1 MVLRRSSR
9 SPGRSGAD
17 GTQARTRKVSTGG
30 DDGGAGLDSE
40 AGGADLVHAF
50 VDEITWY
57 MSEHKV
63 SRADLAQSMAVSPGR
78 VSQILSG
85 EDNLTLRT
93 LSAVLD
99 ALGAGFE
106 ISLHPVEDTGPA
118 HRRPGLIRPDP
129 GIHPARRGP

>member
-17 GTQARTRKVSTGG
+17 AARARAGKVSQG
-30 DDGGAGLDSE
+30 DDDPGADSE
-40 AGGADLVHAF
+40 ASGTDLVHAF

-99 ALGAGFE
+99 ALGADFE
-106 ISLHPVEDTGPA
+106 ISLHPVEDTGQLTA
-118 HRRPGLIRPDP
+118 GPD
-129 GIHPARRGP
+129 